1 MTINDMDD
9 RYYSQYFRRYGQN
22 ITEREIEELS
32 LVSAVLT
39 PFRRA
44 PTPLQI
50 IADYLTLPS
59 RSSTG
64 HTFLTAQLFISLLT
78 QLRTTS
84 AHSEDAVS
92 YTLLHNRLSAVTESI
107 SSASNGSIPS
117 LSFFIEK
124 LAESYKFLE
133 YIQDNTS
140 APSRQRSI
148 PCMSTT
154 DCLLL
159 TQEISRITHFPQRL
173 RSVYS
178 AILSA
183 GPRDLPEN
191 SSLLIGNLSA
201 GTDETD
207 EAGFRGYDNA
217 GPFDEKEDIKLFKE
231 KLTRITQGFVPADD
245 EAELDLGNDDVE
257 SIVRFREKLSK
268 IEGRAS
274 RNTDLQKSAE
284 RNRRELLSLKE
295 ELRKI
300 SFTKAFDHDI

>member
-50 IADYLTLPS
+50 ITDYLTLPS
-59 RSSTG
+59 RCSTG
-64 HTFLTAQLFISLLT
+64 HTFLAAQLFISLLS

-84 AHSEDAVS
+84 ANSEDAVS
-92 YTLLHNRLSAVTESI
+92 YTLLHNRLAAVTESL

-117 LSFFIEK
+117 LSFFIDK

-133 YIQDNTS
+133 YIQDNTT
-140 APSRQRSI
+140 APSRQRST
-148 PCMSTT
+148 PCMSMT
-154 DCLLL
+154 DCLVL
-159 TQEISRITHFPQRL
+159 TQEISRITHFPRRL
-173 RSVYS
+173 RSIYS
-178 AILSA
+178 ATLSA
-183 GPRDLPEN
+183 GLRDLPEN
-191 SSLLIGNLSA
+191 SSFLIGNLSA

-207 EAGFRGYDNA
+207 KAGLRGYKNA
-217 GPFDEKEDIKLFKE
+217 ENFDEKEDVKLFKE
-231 KLTRITQGFVPADD
+231 KLKRITEGFAPADD
-245 EAELDLGNDDVE
+245 EPELDLGNDDLE

-268 IEGRAS
+268 IYEKAS
-274 RNTDLQKSAE
+274 RNTDLEESAE
-284 RNRRELLSLKE
+284 RNRREILSLKE

-300 SFTKAFDHDI
+300 DFTKAFDGV